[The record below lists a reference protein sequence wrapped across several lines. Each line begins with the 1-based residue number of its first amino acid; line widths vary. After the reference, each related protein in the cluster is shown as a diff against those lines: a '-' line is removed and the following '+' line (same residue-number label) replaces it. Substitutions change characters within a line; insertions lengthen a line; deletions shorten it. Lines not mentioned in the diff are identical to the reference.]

1 MQEEEETD
9 ELLLWDDE
17 MAGMDPEDL
26 PRRRL
31 LDFSLYNAEVSWHQ
45 LRVKGRKPPLASA
58 LALVWLWRR
67 HGLPGCSRGGGAA
80 PA

>member
-1 MQEEEETD
+1 MQEVEETD

-31 LDFSLYNAEVSWHQ
+31 LDFSLYNAEVSQ
-45 LRVKGRKPPLASA
+45 RPLPRRCLAPVRPPRPAALGRCLARSN
-58 LALVWLWRR
+58 VMQS
-67 HGLPGCSRGGGAA
+67 C
-80 PA
+80 